1 MQAAIMDIITL
12 KAFFLWS
19 LVINSLIYT
28 LTVIAVY
35 FFRGFVYR
43 VHALVFRL
51 DEQTVNASIHRY
63 LATYK
68 LLITFFNFTPW
79 LVLLLLD

>member
-1 MQAAIMDIITL
+1 MDIASL
-12 KAFFLWS
+12 EPFFFWS

-28 LTVIAVY
+28 VIVIAVY

-43 VHALVFRL
+43 MQALIFRL
-51 DEQTVNASIHRY
+51 DEQTVNTSIHRY

-79 LVLLLLD
+79 LVLILLD